1 MSLCRPRRT
10 EASQRF
16 TNTSVSSH
24 SSNATTTTTLPRPY
38 ATHVGLEAT
47 LSDSK
52 KKYGDKVNA
61 LLSAWEHVT
70 NFIPGATPEATQS
83 LIEWAHKHTLK
94 LVLRGE
100 WPKLS
105 PATKTHLS
113 VTLQRCAS
121 HLVQH
126 PAALRCTALIALVHN
141 PWTHPA
147 LDSILNGQP
156 DSEHEEEFCCS
167 EKGELLTMRL
177 KILCEDRCEDIA
189 VNLAA
194 ACIRSLR
201 RSDRLRSLSDPHQ
214 IHYMI
219 DVYIVLLYKLKR
231 TQDIFA
237 QLKLM
242 DLNDG
247 LELVQ
252 RLSGEKPTKYGT
264 ARVWRNSIKAAELV
278 AQYLVTAGMVRP
290 VSETGANILEQI
302 FNSWAL
308 LHSKL
313 KDITPTL
320 SGMIRKLIE
329 PAESA
334 QHIYIFCAVLIKH
347 FGDSIKPLVIEL
359 YIRALTTDMNEL
371 ESQKAKSDKEKVRET
386 AKRLSTQ
393 FLKLADVVGSNIG
406 IARECVLTA
415 FSLHPTR
422 ACYDRIKDIAIAC
435 GKTKQDDGSLNDVV
449 ENEKLPNTSTND
461 HSTTSITK
469 SEKTVS
475 ERGGISISR
484 NGSILES
491 LSSSSSATTTNTTTN
506 NTSIT
511 TTNTATANTT
521 ATTSIISTSTSSSIP
536 TTYSSSSLVATI
548 ASSSLTST
556 IMTIAA
562 PTPVTKKAIDFQ
574 NGKVSKTF
582 ERTDQL
588 LKSMLTASRKNDN
601 VPLNDK
607 CLLHPKRSS
616 TSDGPLGELC
626 FNCGEFTGD
635 ETTNSKSPEACT
647 TAENVERTLDALIL
661 IKGEAVTGS
670 ANYDEKSVPNQV
682 LDAEKLGLSPQLCDD
697 LSVVLSSPRY
707 HMLSW
712 VLDWKELNNLC
723 ERYLENAEEM
733 RNTNKELKYLNIDYS
748 QFKDW
753 PSEDDTKDVFFGIE
767 KGYEQWADLPSD
779 GSEQFGSF
787 QPAGGYKRSSTRR
800 SLDDTTTTDS
810 DSGSVLRVRR
820 TGRQRKVHRLESSE
834 SDYDSAER
842 KPKHFRNRASSVSD
856 SDSNTQ
862 DSQTDSLGSDGCRLE
877 TKKKTSKSSNKEI
890 SKKRVKP
897 SKLTVDSVSH
907 FHMLV
912 NENVRHASSH
922 EDASGSDVST
932 NDIITLFSADM
943 DESKRETIKGSAYTA
958 AAPLIITERRSDPA
972 VLKSLRM
979 FRPQNAKKPT
989 RIAQILQKNL
999 LNKSKDN
1006 KLNEESSSVAK
1017 FAPMLSTL
1025 NLSPKI
1031 VLTRADEIDRKLVRS
1046 KKKQRLSTGDITSEL
1061 INIQKTMPFS
1071 PNKNVMTTFQK
1082 QKNCTG
1088 NNSSKTDLVGTVDS
1102 RDLSSVKS
1110 NLGKNKF
1117 DILAK
1122 AVRDSDI
1129 LAKNVPGLNSL
1140 DMMVP
1145 PRVRSTVNVV
1155 QLSRNIPQSPN
1166 SGSTNSGNTPPRPNR
1181 TPSVAGSIQL
1191 PGTPSSGGHDSGVGM
1206 SPAGQTPPPRSS
1218 ALPDIGEEANQPP
1231 DTSSTT
1237 PTNTIHFESD
1247 TTPRTA
1253 MRRGSQHQSPKKS
1266 PSPCSAATTTTTITT
1281 TTTTSSSSSPSST
1294 VVPSSSIGSE
1304 QLQIVCKPDGTY
1316 QLASVNPNVLT
1327 NQRNVLTLQ
1336 NLDDG
1341 NVGNFSRQTQR
1352 NTEGTNNSSNRNTY
1366 DRLSSVKVSS
1376 QPGQNTGLPKFQ
1388 QAFGR
1393 TIYTLSTET
1402 SSGTV
1407 TTTESLVQ
1415 SASTQKTTNLSK
1427 AVQTSVPNAQQ
1438 TNSATGINV
1447 QSITNIPNLQL
1458 SAGRQ
1463 ILNIVQSSS
1472 ANANTG
1478 TNLNTNQTLTQLV
1491 QSVQNASPGVIYTH
1505 KIPVTISTTNPSQLN
1520 IIPTIS
1526 HANSIPTGRTPV
1538 VKLNIIRTAAP
1549 LRPQN
1554 LTGTI
1559 QAVLTTPRLQQQTQQ
1574 NVRTDNLLSSPIEVP
1589 NQVSSTTLEQLR
1601 EFESVLE
1608 QVKERSTIQPQSHQS
1623 LSSTTT
1629 TTVQTQTT
1637 TQSNK
1642 QQQQQQQKQQTSQ
1655 QSQQQQVSVSAL
1667 AQQLLMPTQS
1677 SSNNE
1682 FSGNGNNVTFQQ
1694 DVFPQKVSL
1703 AYVSQ
1708 NAASGA
1714 VKVSNSTPVVV
1725 VTSYCQ
1731 PVASPA
1737 LSVTSQSSSSPCVTP
1752 APAPIPS
1759 SGKTPSTPPS
1769 SKTSKKSSSKT
1780 VKTSATNTSKASPIP
1795 KPQQKP
1801 QEDEQTA
1808 QRIYAILDEYAEQ
1821 LRNSPD
1827 LNNKPAPRR
1836 RSNPP
1841 TNPSQSS
1848 KRKKSSSSK
1857 TKPQTSELS
1866 PSADDLG
1873 RTMGSEDSSSG
1884 VVHVQD
1890 SPASFVTTE
1899 EPSTNV
1905 TNTNDTNAEIRNL
1918 TSDSS
1923 DGVELNVKRRNLIFA
1938 EPGAGQ
1944 PRAVIVQ
1951 EALQTSSV
1959 SVSEAIAS
1967 VTGKVGSTAVLVPG
1981 TNYILPMNLMKSGQ
1995 QFTIVSSGSKFLTT
2009 MPATVRATGNTG
2021 VSNTLVLQSFLN
2033 QAGKIISQPTQVKQV
2048 KIPTLQTLSGNQSL
2062 NTTQNTVQNA
2072 SVVIP
2077 QTATSNQFSG
2087 ESVNEKNNIISDIN
2101 ASKSDVTASVA
2112 GSTESATS
2120 TIVVNKTNPTI
2131 GLIQRNLNEISENQQ
2146 ICSVITSNPNLALQ
2160 STRLFNSSMHKITTP
2175 TGLKTENV
2183 VCLTP
2188 GTISHSTEK
2197 KSSQDNQTHNE
2208 KPVSIQT
2215 AATIALAFAA
2225 QSTDPL
2231 INGSQQ
2237 QQKDIKE
2244 SSSDIISDAKIISPK
2259 TVKRKIED
2267 AVSMQ
2272 EIVPRNL
2279 ISTNS
2284 VVCSNIVTSLQNN
2297 TKIDSMSTIASS
2309 NKDSSNIEN
2318 STQYL
2323 VTGGPSSS
2331 DSQESPVQQSSESVD
2346 VSCKIGNGLLYG
2358 NARLQ
2363 EAWEPEGKVSPDT
2376 PWRYVPTSTNPLGI
2390 EPLKVY
2396 SRENDNS
2403 DNVQSVLQIINKG
2416 QGIEMASGQVYQ
2428 TNTKKYF
2435 MNHTLEPFQQYSN
2448 KSIMKSQLHQRLD
2461 RELLQQKMEK
2471 KTAALEREL
2480 RLQKSL
2486 SEECEDLGV
2495 DEPSTSDL
2503 FPEADLLFDTNHSPS
2518 FDHSSQD
2525 ASCSQSLG
2533 MKSYSSSYF
2542 RPLDSS
2548 SGSRDAS
2555 PVADFKLNE
2564 RRKNATQRTR
2574 SLKDTSKRRKGD
2586 KAIEL
2591 QSENPAKH
2599 MRFTL
2604 ENLSQDEE
2612 GSNSNSDMSRLSP
2625 THLPLLENDS
2635 SKDINRIKMDSR
2647 NGSKEGSPSSVSS
2660 IPSNIKLDMDLD
2672 SESLPPSINVNNTSA
2687 ASSGDES
2694 LTLLGGSTAD
2704 VTIPS
2709 PLSPIAGPLLS
2720 THKYTYTNKKRIPS
2734 KLTRM
2739 DYLSWESPMSERTR
2753 TSSDEEDSSIS
2764 ESISSQPEDNALTNG
2779 LDDAVQQT
2787 LKSTSADRRC
2797 TYLKKKDKLQVN
2809 ARVVLNRADHK
2820 PGTLSK
2826 RIKPS
2831 ESINDNVVLSSDKT
2845 SELSEDETGN
2855 LTSLTEPDCRAR
2867 RSSLRG
2873 HVKKGCACCNG
2884 SPERPK
2890 KKTVKSVDH
2899 RLKKRL
2905 SSKQAAKKR

>member
-1 MSLCRPRRT
+1 M
-10 EASQRF
+10 
-16 TNTSVSSH
+16 SSH
-24 SSNATTTTTLPRPY
+24 IQKSCVVRTQ
-38 ATHVGLEAT
+38 GLEAT

-201 RSDRLRSLSDPHQ
+201 RSDRLRSLSDSHH

-252 RLSGEKPTKYGT
+252 RLSGERPTKYGT

-393 FLKLADVVGSNIG
+393 FLKLADIVGSNIG

-461 HSTTSITK
+461 HSTASITK

-491 LSSSSSATTTNTTTN
+491 L
-506 NTSIT
+506 
-511 TTNTATANTT
+511 
-521 ATTSIISTSTSSSIP
+521 SSIP

-562 PTPVTKKAIDFQ
+562 PTAVTKKAIDFQ
-574 NGKVSKTF
+574 NGQVSKTF

-588 LKSMLTASRKNDN
+588 LKSMLTASRKSNDN
-601 VPLNDK
+601 VPLDDK
-607 CLLHPKRSS
+607 CLLHSKRNSN
-616 TSDGPLGELC
+616 SDGPLGELC
-626 FNCGEFTGD
+626 FNCGQFTGD
-635 ETTNSKSPEACT
+635 ETTNSKSPETCP

-661 IKGEAVTGS
+661 IKGDAVTGS

-767 KGYEQWADLPSD
+767 KGYEQWVDLPSD
-779 GSEQFGSF
+779 SSEQFGSF

-834 SDYDSAER
+834 SDYDSTER

-877 TKKKTSKSSNKEI
+877 TKKKSSKSSNKEI

-912 NENVRHASSH
+912 NENVRHTSSH
-922 EDASGSDVST
+922 EDASSSDVST

-1046 KKKQRLSTGDITSEL
+1046 KKQQRLSTGDITSEL

-1110 NLGKNKF
+1110 NLSKNKF
-1117 DILAK
+1117 DMLAK

-1129 LAKNVPGLNSL
+1129 LAKKVPGLNSL

-1237 PTNTIHFESD
+1237 TTNTIHFESD
-1247 TTPRTA
+1247 STTPRTTVA
-1253 MRRGSQHQSPKKS
+1253 IRRGSQHQSPKKS

-1341 NVGNFSRQTQR
+1341 NVGNFSRQAQR
-1352 NTEGTNNSSNRNTY
+1352 NTETTNNSSNRNTY

-1376 QPGQNTGLPKFQ
+1376 QPGQNAGLPKFQ

-1393 TIYTLSTET
+1393 TIYTLSTDT

-1427 AVQTSVPNAQQ
+1427 AVQTSVPNTQQ
-1438 TNSATGINV
+1438 TNSTTGINV

-1554 LTGTI
+1554 LASTI

-1574 NVRTDNLLSSPIEVP
+1574 NVRADNLLSSPIEVP

-1623 LSSTTT
+1623 LSSTAT

-1642 QQQQQQQKQQTSQ
+1642 QQQQQSQQQQQQTSQQQ

-1667 AQQLLMPTQS
+1667 AQQLLMPTQT
-1677 SSNNE
+1677 SSNND
-1682 FSGNGNNVTFQQ
+1682 FSGTGNNSTFQQ

-1703 AYVSQ
+1703 AYVNQ
-1708 NAASGA
+1708 NSASGTA
-1714 VKVSNSTPVVV
+1714 KGSNSTPVVV

-1752 APAPIPS
+1752 APAPVPS
-1759 SGKTPSTPPS
+1759 AGKTPPTPPS
-1769 SKTSKKSSSKT
+1769 SKTVKKSTPKT

-1848 KRKKSSSSK
+1848 KRKKSTSSK
-1857 TKPQTSELS
+1857 TKLIGQQTSELS
-1866 PSADDLG
+1866 PSTDDLG

-1884 VVHVQD
+1884 IVHVQD
-1890 SPASFVTTE
+1890 SPAGFVTTE
-1899 EPSTNV
+1899 DQSTSI
-1905 TNTNDTNAEIRNL
+1905 TNTNDTNAEVRSL
-1918 TSDSS
+1918 TNDSS
-1923 DGVELNVKRRNLIFA
+1923 DGVELSVKRRNLIFA
-1938 EPGAGQ
+1938 EPGTGQ
-1944 PRAVIVQ
+1944 TRAVIVQ
-1951 EALQTSSV
+1951 EAS

-1995 QFTIVSSGSKFLTT
+1995 QFTIVSSGSKFLATV
-2009 MPATVRATGNTG
+2009 PATVRAAGNTG
-2021 VSNTLVLQSFLN
+2021 VSNALVLQSFLN
-2033 QAGKIISQPTQVKQV
+2033 QAGKIISQPAQVKQV

-2062 NTTQNTVQNA
+2062 NTTQNVQNA

-2087 ESVNEKNNIISDIN
+2087 DSANEKSNIISDIN
-2101 ASKSDVTASVA
+2101 ASKSDVTASGA
-2112 GSTESATS
+2112 TESATS
-2120 TIVVNKTNPTI
+2120 TIVVNKTNSTI

-2188 GTISHSTEK
+2188 TGTISHSSEK

-2208 KPVSIQT
+2208 KSVSIQT
-2215 AATIALAFAA
+2215 AATIALAFAT

-2237 QQKDIKE
+2237 QKKDIKE

-2259 TVKRKIED
+2259 TVKRKLEG

-2279 ISTNS
+2279 IATNS

-2297 TKIDSMSTIASS
+2297 AKIDSMSTIASS

-2331 DSQESPVQQSSESVD
+2331 DSQESPAQQSNESVD

-2448 KSIMKSQLHQRLD
+2448 KSIMKSQLNQRLD

-2471 KTAALEREL
+2471 KTAAIEREL

-2586 KAIEL
+2586 KVVEL

-2612 GSNSNSDMSRLSP
+2612 CSNSNSDMSRLSP

-2660 IPSNIKLDMDLD
+2660 IPSNIKLDIDLD

-2694 LTLLGGSTAD
+2694 LTLLGSSTAD

-2720 THKYTYTNKKRIPS
+2720 THKYTYANKKRIAS
-2734 KLTRM
+2734 KVTRM

-2764 ESISSQPEDNALTNG
+2764 ESISSQTEDNALTNG

-2787 LKSTSADRRC
+2787 LKSTSADRHC

-2826 RIKPS
+2826 RVKPS
-2831 ESINDNVVLSSDKT
+2831 ESLHDSVVLSSDKT
-2845 SELSEDETGN
+2845 SELSEDEAGN
-2855 LTSLTEPDCRAR
+2855 ITLTEPDCRAR

-2890 KKTVKSVDH
+2890 KKIVKSSDH

-2905 SSKQAAKKR
+2905 SSKQTTKKR

>member
-1 MSLCRPRRT
+1 M
-10 EASQRF
+10 
-16 TNTSVSSH
+16 SSH
-24 SSNATTTTTLPRPY
+24 IQKSC
-38 ATHVGLEAT
+38 VGLEAT

-126 PAALRCTALIALVHN
+126 PAAPRCTALIALVHN

-194 ACIRSLR
+194 ACVRSLR
-201 RSDRLRSLSDPHQ
+201 RSDRLRSLSDSHH

-252 RLSGEKPTKYGT
+252 RLSGERLTKYGT

-320 SGMIRKLIE
+320 PGMIRKLIE

-334 QHIYIFCAVLIKH
+334 QHIYIFCAVLTKH
-347 FGDSIKPLVIEL
+347 FGDSVKPLVIEL

-386 AKRLSTQ
+386 VKRLSTQ

-422 ACYDRIKDIAIAC
+422 ACYDRIKDIAVAC
-435 GKTKQDDGSLNDVV
+435 GKTKQDDGSTDGVDNDKVS
-449 ENEKLPNTSTND
+449 NSLTND
-461 HSTTSITK
+461 LSSTSITSK
-469 SEKTVS
+469 NEKT
-475 ERGGISISR
+475 IAR
-484 NGSILES
+484 NGNFIE
-491 LSSSSSATTTNTTTN
+491 SSSSSP
-506 NTSIT
+506 SSSSS
-511 TTNTATANTT
+511 NTT
-521 ATTSIISTSTSSSIP
+521 AVTSTSTS
-536 TTYSSSSLVATI
+536 TTNSSSSLT
-548 ASSSLTST
+548 LTST
-556 IMTIAA
+556 IMTIT
-562 PTPVTKKAIDFQ
+562 TPSTVVAKKSIDFQ
-574 NGKVSKTF
+574 NGQVSKTF

-588 LKSMLTASRKNDN
+588 LKSLLTASRKNEN
-601 VPLNDK
+601 VPVKDDK
-607 CLLHPKRSS
+607 CLLHPKRNP
-616 TSDGPLGELC
+616 TTDGPLGELC
-626 FNCGEFTGD
+626 FNCGEFTGN
-635 ETTNSKSPEACT
+635 EAPSNKSPDAGT

-661 IKGEAVTGS
+661 IKGDAVTGS

-767 KGYEQWADLPSD
+767 KGYEQWVDLPSD

-834 SDYDSAER
+834 SDYDSTER
-842 KPKHFRNRASSVSD
+842 KPKHFRNRVSSVSD

-862 DSQTDSLGSDGCRLE
+862 DSQTDSLGSDVCRLE
-877 TKKKTSKSSNKEI
+877 TKKKPSKASNKEI

-912 NENVRHASSH
+912 NENVRHTSSQ

-943 DESKRETIKGSAYTA
+943 DETKRETIKGSAYTA

-979 FRPQNAKKPT
+979 FRPQNAKKPP

-1006 KLNEESSSVAK
+1006 KPNEESNNVAK

-1025 NLSPKI
+1025 NLNPKI

-1046 KKKQRLSTGDITSEL
+1046 KKQQRLSTGDITSEL

-1082 QKNCTG
+1082 QKNCSS
-1088 NNSSKTDLVGTVDS
+1088 NNSSKADLGTVDG

-1181 TPSVAGSIQL
+1181 TPSVAGNIQL

-1237 PTNTIHFESD
+1237 PTNTIHFETDS
-1247 TTPRTA
+1247 TPRTVT

-1281 TTTTSSSSSPSST
+1281 TTTSSSALSPSST
-1294 VVPSSSIGSE
+1294 VVSSSIGSE
-1304 QLQIVCKPDGTY
+1304 QLQIVCKSDGTY

-1352 NTEGTNNSSNRNTY
+1352 NAEATNNSSNRNTY

-1376 QPGQNTGLPKFQ
+1376 QPGQNAGLPKFQ

-1393 TIYTLSTET
+1393 TIYTLSTDT

-1407 TTTESLVQ
+1407 TTTEALVQ
-1415 SASTQKTTNLSK
+1415 PTSTQKTTNLSK

-1438 TNSATGINV
+1438 TNTATGINV

-1574 NVRTDNLLSSPIEVP
+1574 NVRADNLLSSPIDVP

-1608 QVKERSTIQPQSHQS
+1608 QVKERSTIQPQSHQP
-1623 LSSTTT
+1623 LPSTTT

-1637 TQSNK
+1637 TQANK
-1642 QQQQQQQKQQTSQ
+1642 PQQQQQQQPPPQPQPQQ

-1667 AQQLLMPTQS
+1667 AQQLLMPTQPT
-1677 SSNNE
+1677 SNNE
-1682 FSGNGNNVTFQQ
+1682 FSTTTNNVTFQQ

-1703 AYVSQ
+1703 AYVNQ
-1708 NAASGA
+1708 NAASGTA
-1714 VKVSNSTPVVV
+1714 KVSNSTPVVV

-1731 PVASPA
+1731 PAASPA

-1759 SGKTPSTPPS
+1759 AGKTPSTPPS
-1769 SKTSKKSSSKT
+1769 SKTVKKSAPKT

-1857 TKPQTSELS
+1857 TKPVGQQTSELS
-1866 PSADDLG
+1866 PSTDDLG

-1890 SPASFVTTE
+1890 SPAGFVTTE
-1899 EPSTNV
+1899 EPSANV
-1905 TNTNDTNAEIRNL
+1905 TNATDANAEVRNL
-1918 TSDSS
+1918 TNDSS

-1938 EPGAGQ
+1938 EPGTGQ

-1959 SVSEAIAS
+1959 SVSEALAS

-1995 QFTIVSSGSKFLTT
+1995 QFTIVSSGSKFLATV
-2009 MPATVRATGNTG
+2009 PATVRATGNTG

-2033 QAGKIISQPTQVKQV
+2033 QAGKIISQPAQVKQV

-2062 NTTQNTVQNA
+2062 TATQNVQSA

-2077 QTATSNQFSG
+2077 QTATSNQFTT
-2087 ESVNEKNNIISDIN
+2087 ESVNDKSNIISDMN
-2101 ASKSDVTASVA
+2101 VAKSDVTASTVA
-2112 GSTESATS
+2112 TESATS
-2120 TIVVNKTNPTI
+2120 AIVVNKSNPTI

-2146 ICSVITSNPNLALQ
+2146 ICSVITSNPNLSLQ
-2160 STRLFNSSMHKITTP
+2160 NTRLFNSSVHKISTP

-2188 GTISHSTEK
+2188 TGTISHSAEK
-2197 KSSQDNQTHNE
+2197 KSPQENQTHNE

-2215 AATIALAFAA
+2215 AATIALAFAT

-2231 INGSQQ
+2231 INGNQQ
-2237 QQKDIKE
+2237 QQKDMKE
-2244 SSSDIISDAKIISPK
+2244 SSSEIITDAKIISPK
-2259 TVKRKIED
+2259 TVKRKMD
-2267 AVSMQ
+2267 DTVNMQ

-2279 ISTNS
+2279 IAANS

-2297 TKIDSMSTIASS
+2297 TKIDSMSTIVPT
-2309 NKDSSNIEN
+2309 NKESSNIEN

-2331 DSQESPVQQSSESVD
+2331 DSQESPVQQSNESVD

-2396 SRENDNS
+2396 SRENDSS

-2448 KSIMKSQLHQRLD
+2448 KSMMKSQLNQRLD

-2471 KTAALEREL
+2471 KTAAIEREL

-2574 SLKDTSKRRKGD
+2574 SLKDASRRRKGE
-2586 KAIEL
+2586 KAVEV
-2591 QSENPAKH
+2591 QSDIPAKH

-2604 ENLSQDEE
+2604 ENLSQDEA
-2612 GSNSNSDMSRLSP
+2612 SNSNSDMSRLSP

-2635 SKDINRIKMDSR
+2635 TKDMSRIKMDSR

-2660 IPSNIKLDMDLD
+2660 IPSNIKLDIDLD

-2720 THKYTYTNKKRIPS
+2720 THKYTYANKKRIAS
-2734 KLTRM
+2734 KVTRM

-2764 ESISSQPEDNALTNG
+2764 ESIGSQPEDNALTNG
-2779 LDDAVQQT
+2779 LDDAVQT
-2787 LKSTSADRRC
+2787 LKSSPGERRC

-2809 ARVVLNRADHK
+2809 ARVVLNRTDHK
-2820 PGTLSK
+2820 PGALTK
-2826 RIKPS
+2826 RAKPA
-2831 ESINDNVVLSSDKT
+2831 ESIADPVLVSSDKT

-2855 LTSLTEPDCRAR
+2855 ITSLAEPDCRAR

-2890 KKTVKSVDH
+2890 KKTVKSDH

-2905 SSKQAAKKR
+2905 SSKQAGKKR